1 MGGMASFELRS
12 RGSFDA
18 LVCEQ
23 DPRYTVRNWR
33 APFLIARSP
42 KMGFEAV
49 GAWPGK
55 SRAAAM
61 AGIVKQTIY
70 TRQWREDAEF
80 QKALGLAKEMAC
92 VVLEDEA
99 TRRAVEGVE
108 RPVGWYKGKPGGVV
122 REYSDTL
129 LMFLLKV
136 LLPDKYRERVDARG
150 SIATIDL
157 NKLPDELIARIAAGE
172 HPLSV
177 LATVEPIA
185 IDSQSR

>member
-1 MGGMASFELRS
+1 MTHLLNMR
-12 RGSFDA
+12 
-18 LVCEQ
+18 
-23 DPRYTVRNWR
+23 R
-33 APFLIARSP
+33 ATGNDSPFAEICHP
-42 KMGFEAV
+42 KKRAFLAAYAQTGN
-49 GAWPGK
+49 K

-80 QKALGLAKEMAC
+80 QKALKLAKEMAC

-122 REYSDTL
+122 REYSDNL
-129 LMFLLKV
+129 LMFRLKA
-136 LLPDKYRERVDARG
+136 LLPDKYRERAEVRG
-150 SIATIDL
+150 SIASIELT
-157 NKLPDELIARIAAGE
+157 KLPDHLLARIADGE

-177 LATVEPIA
+177 LASVEPIA
-185 IDSQSR
+185 NDNHSR